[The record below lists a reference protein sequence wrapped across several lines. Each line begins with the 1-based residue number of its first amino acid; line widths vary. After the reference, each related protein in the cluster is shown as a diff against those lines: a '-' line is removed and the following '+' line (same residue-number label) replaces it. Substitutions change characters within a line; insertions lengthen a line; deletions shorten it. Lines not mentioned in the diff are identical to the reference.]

1 MEIAHGKIFCF
12 PTITQTLLRR
22 PRHNKLIVLRSQ
34 EKLLFFLFMFFGWLF
49 YLVSTNVTRCQK
61 REKAPTLI
69 ILSTQHDVRV
79 KFNKLN
85 SVMTGKQNL
94 RNNWM
99 HVLRG
104 LSHVLG
110 LTDRAFA
117 LEETPRYDRLNS
129 RRFEPG
135 PDLSLPL
142 FYILHLFVWLCV
154 FSSFVSV

>member
-1 MEIAHGKIFCF
+1 
-12 PTITQTLLRR
+12 
-22 PRHNKLIVLRSQ
+22 
-34 EKLLFFLFMFFGWLF
+34 
-49 YLVSTNVTRCQK
+49 
-61 REKAPTLI
+61 
-69 ILSTQHDVRV
+69 
-79 KFNKLN
+79 
-85 SVMTGKQNL
+85 
-94 RNNWM
+94 M

-142 FYILHLFVWLCV
+142 FYILHLFV
-154 FSSFVSV
+154 